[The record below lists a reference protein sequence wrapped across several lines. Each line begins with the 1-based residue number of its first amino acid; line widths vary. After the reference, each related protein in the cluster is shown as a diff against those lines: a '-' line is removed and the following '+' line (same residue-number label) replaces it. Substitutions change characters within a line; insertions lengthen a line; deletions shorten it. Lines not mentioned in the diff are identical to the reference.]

1 MRPQHSMF
9 PQTSWIRDTGQLTQ
23 KKKKNRALFYRSIAE
38 MNFLGF
44 VKQTR
49 KRVDHLQTLAW
60 KGL

>member
-1 MRPQHSMF
+1 MF

-49 KRVDHLQTLAW
+49 KRVDHLQKLAW